1 MLENVKS
8 KGDLV
13 SSHRP
18 TNDSVYIEGIVQR
31 VYQDGDNNYYD
42 VAWEDG
48 KYFGEIFYE
57 GELEEP
63 DLEESEAILR
73 VSLADFLTEDMLDEW
88 IEDSNSKLKNLSPLE
103 ALSKLGLKRV
113 LSIAIDD
120 YEEALRE
127 EIGYSHS
134 KAEDNSRESEDD
146 YSDDLEDQLGDIF
159 NTSSK

>member
-127 EIGYSHS
+127 EIGYSYS
-134 KAEDNSRESEDD
+134 KAEDDSRESEDD
-146 YSDDLEDQLGDIF
+146 YSDGLEDQLGDIF
-159 NTSSK
+159 NTGSK